1 MQALLLI
8 YFFLSIQC
16 AEAKETAIHTKAELS
31 DTILYVFIG
40 SDWCANCIELEKRI
54 ISDPTFQSSLKS
66 HHIQLQIIDFP
77 QRKKLKAETVKYNS
91 SVAEKFNFDGVY
103 PTLIVFSVGSQK
115 HKQIRYQNESVEAF
129 SNRIIKEAAT
139 LHE

>member
-1 MQALLLI
+1 MRALLIICLA
-8 YFFLSIQC
+8 LSIQQTV
-16 AEAKETAIHTKAELS
+16 AEKTGVHLKTEPS
-31 DTILYVFIG
+31 DTILYVFSG
-40 SDWCANCIELEKRI
+40 SDWCANCIELERKI

-77 QRKKLKAETVKYNS
+77 QRKKLKAEVVKYNS

-103 PTLIVFSVGSQK
+103 PTLIVFSAGSQK
-115 HKQIRYQNESVEAF
+115 HKQIIYQNESAEAF
-129 SNRIIKEAAT
+129 SSRIIKEAAT